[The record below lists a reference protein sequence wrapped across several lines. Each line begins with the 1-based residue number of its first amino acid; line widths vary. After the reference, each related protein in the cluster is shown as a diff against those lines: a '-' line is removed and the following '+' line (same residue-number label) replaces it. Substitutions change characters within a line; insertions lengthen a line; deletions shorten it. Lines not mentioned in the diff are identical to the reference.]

1 MKFTSL
7 IVVAGCI
14 AAIGV
19 NAGAIPQRRGNN
31 NNDNENEDEF
41 DGMRDQPVNNER
53 RASQGISVARDSCAS
68 ASESASHSLFG

>member
-41 DGMRDQPVNNER
+41 DGMRDQPVDIDC
-53 RASQGISVARDSCAS
+53 RAGQGISVNRQATVYWDS
-68 ASESASHSLFG
+68 GDDI